1 MGLPVMSE
9 SRTERRA
16 VVPSAAGGITRLA
29 YALAED
35 KGTDVDILLRKSGLS
50 RNQIRDPNARLEVQ
64 RQIKFL
70 DFVAEVVDDDLL
82 GFHLSQTFDLRTVGI
97 LYYVIASSARLDE
110 ALRRGARYSSIVN
123 EGIKLTLH
131 DGRERGLLFEYIG
144 VSRHLDR
151 HQIEFWVAALIRLCR
166 QVTNRRVVADRVN
179 FIHRRSVTPELNAFF
194 GCEVRFDANADEAVF
209 STSSLNVPIVGADP
223 YLNQVLVKYCEE
235 ALAHRRPARNAL
247 GPRVENAMATLLPH
261 GKAQASEIARRL
273 GMSKRTLARRLA
285 SEGLT
290 FATVLRHLRSDL
302 AKRHLADRDLSVS
315 KIAWLLGY
323 RDVSTFTNAFKRWTG
338 KPPRAIWAAHLQRA
352 SGM

>member
-1 MGLPVMSE
+1 MSE

-16 VVPSAAGGITRLA
+16 IVPSAAGGITRLA

-50 RNQIRDPNARLEVQ
+50 RNQIEDSNARLDVHG
-64 RQIKFL
+64 QIKFL
-70 DFVAEVVDDDLL
+70 EFVAEAIGDDLL
-82 GFHLSQTFDLRTVGI
+82 GFHLSQTFDLRTVGL
-97 LYYVIASSARLDE
+97 LYYVFASSDRLDE

-131 DGRERGLLFEYIG
+131 EGGESGLLFEYIG
-144 VSRHLDR
+144 VPRHLDR
-151 HQIEFWVAALIRLCR
+151 HQIEFWIATLIRVCR
-166 QVTNRRVVADRVN
+166 QVTGRHVAADRVS

-194 GCEVRFDANADEAVF
+194 GCEVRFDADADEALF
-209 STSSLNVPIVGADP
+209 SPSSLNVPIVGADP
-223 YLNQVLVKYCEE
+223 YLNEVLVKYCEE
-235 ALAHRRPARNAL
+235 ALALRKPVRNAL
-247 GPRVENAMATLLPH
+247 GPRVENAIATLLPH
-261 GKAQASEIARRL
+261 GKAQASEVARRL
-273 GMSKRTLARRLA
+273 GMSQRTFARRLA

-290 FATVLRHLRSDL
+290 FATVLRHLRSNL

-338 KPPRAIWAAHLQRA
+338 KPPWAIRAAHLRHA
-352 SGM
+352 TGM

>member
-1 MGLPVMSE
+1 MIGQCFAYLCQMQD
-9 SRTERRA
+9 
-16 VVPSAAGGITRLA
+16 IRL
-29 YALAED
+29 
-35 KGTDVDILLRKSGLS
+35 GTCIW
-50 RNQIRDPNARLEVQ
+50 
-64 RQIKFL
+64 
-70 DFVAEVVDDDLL
+70 
-82 GFHLSQTFDLRTVGI
+82 LSQWDCRLMGRVQNR
-97 LYYVIASSARLDE
+97 ASSYRPK
-110 ALRRGARYSSIVN
+110 RRRRNYATCVRN
-123 EGIKLTLH
+123 
-131 DGRERGLLFEYIG
+131 
-144 VSRHLDR
+144 
-151 HQIEFWVAALIRLCR
+151 QIEFWIAALIRLCR
-166 QVTNRRVVADRVN
+166 QVTNRHVVADRVS

-209 STSSLNVPIVGADP
+209 SASSLNVPIVGADP

-338 KPPRAIWAAHLQRA
+338 KPPRAIRAAHLQRA

>member
-82 GFHLSQTFDLRTVGI
+82 GFHLSQTFDLRTVGL

-261 GKAQASEIARRL
+261 GKAQASEVAGRL
-273 GMSKRTLARRLA
+273 GMSQRTLARRLA

-290 FATVLRHLRSDL
+290 FVTVLRHLRSDL

-338 KPPRAIWAAHLQRA
+338 KPPRAIRAAHLQRA

>member
-1 MGLPVMSE
+1 MSE

-16 VVPSAAGGITRLA
+16 IVPSAAGEITRLA
-29 YALAED
+29 CALAEHT
-35 KGTDVDILLRKSGLS
+35 GTDVDILLRKSGLS

-64 RQIKFL
+64 SQIKFL

-82 GFHLSQTFDLRTVGI
+82 GFHLSQSFDLRTVGL
-97 LYYVIASSARLDE
+97 LYYVIASSDRLDE
-110 ALRRGARYSSIVN
+110 ALRRGARYCSVVN

-131 DGRERGLLFEYIG
+131 EGRESDLLLEYIG
-144 VSRHLDR
+144 VPRHLDR
-151 HQIEFWVAALIRLCR
+151 HQIEFWMAAVLRVCR
-166 QVTNRRVVADRVN
+166 QVTNRHVVAHRVS

-194 GCEVRFDANADEAVF
+194 GCEVRYDANADEAVF
-209 STSSLNVPIVGADP
+209 WPSSLKVPIVGADP
-223 YLNQVLVKYCEE
+223 YLNKVLVKYCEE
-235 ALAHRRPARNAL
+235 ALAHRKPVRNAL
-247 GPRVENAMATLLPH
+247 GPRVENAIATLLPH
-261 GKAQASEIARRL
+261 GKAQASEVARRL
-273 GMSKRTLARRLA
+273 GMSQRTLARRLA

-290 FATVLRHLRSDL
+290 FVTVLRHLRSDL

-338 KPPRAIWAAHLQRA
+338 KPPRAIRAAHLRRA